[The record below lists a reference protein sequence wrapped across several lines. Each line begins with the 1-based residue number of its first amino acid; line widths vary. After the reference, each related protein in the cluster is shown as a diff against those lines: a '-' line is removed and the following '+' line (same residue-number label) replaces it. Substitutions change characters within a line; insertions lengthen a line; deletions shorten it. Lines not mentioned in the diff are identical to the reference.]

1 MIVALKCTSS
11 PAAAEQVAAEVR
23 QQMFRLAGHASVLVL
38 GGNNEVEN
46 CFDWFE
52 QSRGNPS
59 L

>member
-1 MIVALKCTSS
+1 MAF
-11 PAAAEQVAAEVR
+11 EVQ

-46 CFDWFE
+46 AFDWFE
-52 QSRGNPS
+52 QSRTNPS